1 MGRGVFD
8 LRARLVWQELRH
20 ALGVIL
26 GSVLVALGLSAFIVP
41 NKIVDGGVTGLS
53 ILIHYLTGLPIGWL
67 IMAINIPIFLVGIRF
82 VGWRFGLRSLLGVV
96 AISVAVEVSAH
107 VPTVTHDLLLASV
120 FGGIVEGVGMG
131 LVLRSQGS
139 LGGTDILA
147 VVFSHLMGF
156 TVGEL
161 LLGIDILI
169 IGAAAIAFDVERAMY
184 ALITMFVASRLVDAV
199 QEGLNHTKTML
210 IISDR
215 AEAIAGRILTELER
229 GVTYLSGQGAYSG
242 DSKRVIYTVITRAE
256 IARVKAIVWD
266 LDKDAFVTVSDAHE
280 VLGEGF
286 KRPGRIGPA
295 RP

>member
-1 MGRGVFD
+1 M
-8 LRARLVWQELRH
+8 
-20 ALGVIL
+20 
-26 GSVLVALGLSAFIVP
+26 ALGLSAFIIP

-53 ILIHYLTGLPIGWL
+53 ILIHYLTGLPVGWL
-67 IMAINIPIFLVGIRF
+67 ILAINIPIFLVGIRY
-82 VGWRFGLRSLLGVV
+82 VGWRFGLRSLLGVL
-96 AISVAVEVSAH
+96 AISLAVEATSHLPA
-107 VPTVTHDLLLASV
+107 VTDDLLLASV

-169 IGAAAIAFDVERAMY
+169 IGTAAVVFDVERAMY
-184 ALITMFVASRLVDAV
+184 ALITIFVASRLVDAV

-210 IISDR
+210 IVSDQ
-215 AEAIAGRILTELER
+215 AEAIAGRILTDLER
-229 GVTYLSGQGAYSG
+229 GVTYLNGQGAYSG
-242 DSKRVIYTVITRAE
+242 EPKRVIYTVITRAE
-256 IARVKAIVWD
+256 IARVKSIVWE
-266 LDKDAFVTVSDAHE
+266 LDRDAFVTVSDAHE

-286 KRPGRIGPA
+286 KRPNRVGPI

>member
-1 MGRGVFD
+1 MGIV
-8 LRARLVWQELRH
+8 
-20 ALGVIL
+20 L

-53 ILIHYLTGLPIGWL
+53 ILIHYLTGIPIGWL
-67 IMAINIPIFLVGIRF
+67 ILTINIPIFLMGIRY

-96 AISVAVEVSAH
+96 AISLAVEVTAR
-107 VPTVTHDLLLASV
+107 VPAVTHDLLLASV
-120 FGGIVEGVGMG
+120 FGGLVGGIGMG

-161 LLGIDILI
+161 LLGIDVLIL
-169 IGAAAIAFDVERAMY
+169 ATAAIVFDVERAMY
-184 ALITMFVASRLVDAV
+184 ALITIFVASRLVDAV
-199 QEGLNHTKTML
+199 QEGLNHTKTVL
-210 IISDR
+210 IISDQ

-229 GVTYLSGQGAYSG
+229 GVTYLNGQGAYSG
-242 DSKRVIYTVITRAE
+242 EAKRVIYTVITRAE
-256 IARVKAIVWD
+256 IARVRAIVWE
-266 LDKDAFVTVSDAHE
+266 LDRDAFVTVSDAHE

-286 KRPGRIGPA
+286 KRPSRIGPI

>member
-1 MGRGVFD
+1 MFD

-20 ALGVIL
+20 AAGIIL

-67 IMAINIPIFLVGIRF
+67 ILAINIPIFLVGIRF

-120 FGGIVEGVGMG
+120 FGGIVEGLGMG

-161 LLGIDILI
+161 LLGIDVLI

-199 QEGLNHTKTML
+199 QEGLNHTKTVV
-210 IISDR
+210 IISDQ
-215 AEAIAGRILTELER
+215 AEAIARRILTDLER
-229 GVTYLSGQGAYSG
+229 GVTYLTGEGAYSG
-242 DSKRVIYTVITRAE
+242 EAKRVIYTVITRAE

-280 VLGEGF
+280 VMGEGF
-286 KRPGRIGPA
+286 KRPGRVGPV